1 MLSGS
6 PKPGSSGGSKAKARK
21 NLFEN
26 APYAAMKSSYAA
38 GAIKNCVQELT
49 AS

>member
-21 NLFEN
+21 NLFEH
-26 APYAAMKSSYAA
+26 APYGSHEEL
-38 GAIKNCVQELT
+38 ICCRRDKNCVQELT